1 MNAIKQHSKRWHQ
14 IKTCTLGSNNIASLL
29 GHGFQEP
36 SEVVR
41 DKIELKQQEI
51 TDEVSQHLVDHG
63 TRYEHVVRALCER
76 RHDVK
81 IIETGLKIHPK
92 HNFITASPDGCVV
105 MPDGRKYLTEFK
117 VRQELSKG
125 IPMKYWIQMQVQM
138 EVWGIPECLYCEN
151 VISVYPDKES
161 YEQATAGLTPGTY
174 GVLTVDPVTGEN
186 TTYYWALKDFR
197 EQMVHRNH
205 EWWSSVID
213 KICGFWSIIESGRRT
228 VYTRSVTTRQQQ
240 RTERKRKQEHDPAS
254 DPEDHEETSKRLRYI
269 NEKEET
275 ELIQPYQLGNYFRK
289 DPLLDWLNLYG
300 PYEKRDAHV
309 NPFLSMMRHKNIE
322 FNAKMVS
329 HIEGM
334 YHGSTFNVSRDLVSD
349 YADIDLD
356 PGRPRVTFEHLNNT
370 EAAMARKVPI
380 IFNACFRVTL
390 PSYPYAFGG
399 RADMIILNAYL
410 GEFLGVVPD
419 DLEVDHA
426 PGAYSIINFRYAT
439 INLRADRTHLL
450 NNSKQ
455 RVYKAHMWLLNSAL
469 GVQQE
474 CVMNRGFILGRKYD
488 FTKKGIKYRVNNAL
502 KGFGVID
509 FSEVDRSYDEDC
521 REALTWLQRV
531 REEPAAS
538 WDPFQPGEVA
548 ELYPNM
554 KNASDHPWHGYKGEI
569 AQSIKD
575 VTLMYHCGPAVRDY
589 AHDKG
594 ITEWTALT
602 ADTIMYCSGKLRD
615 QIVNFIEINTVDGR
629 KAEQG
634 YTEAQLEGVAH
645 KGFIHNIPCV
655 EFYLDFEA
663 IGNLYDDFS
672 TFPEASDMS
681 MIFQVG
687 VVVVDHVRQ
696 TKEYHSYLA
705 ESLTHAAE
713 RNMINR
719 MLVDFKDK
727 VQEHGQD
734 FVPLY
739 FWSNAENYML
749 KRAVGDDVVARERLV
764 MIDLCKCCKGA
775 GLILPGQL
783 GYGLKE
789 VATVMYNAG
798 LIQTTWKRDV
808 DGNIDNGLSAA
819 IGAMRM
825 YNSMSEEDREKFF
838 KALIDYNYVD
848 CKVMEEIVEYIRMV
862 TADHTGHSEPEPES
876 KVVVTS

>member
-1 MNAIKQHSKRWHQ
+1 MFK
-14 IKTCTLGSNNIASLL
+14 LGANNFASLL

-41 DKIELKQQEI
+41 DKIELQQQEI
-51 TDEVSQHLVDHG
+51 TDEMSQMLMDHG
-63 TRYEHVVRALCER
+63 TRFEPVVRALCER

-81 IIETGLKIHPK
+81 IMETGLKVHPT
-92 HNFITASPDGCVV
+92 HDFITASPDGCVV
-105 MPDGRKYLTEFK
+105 LPDGRKYLTEFK
-117 VRQELSKG
+117 VRQQLSKD

-151 VISVYPDKES
+151 VIHVYPDMAT
-161 YEQATAGLTPGTY
+161 YERATADIAPGTHGILY
-174 GVLTVDPVTGEN
+174 EDPVTGEAA
-186 TTYYWALKDFR
+186 TFYWALKDFR
-197 EQMVHRNH
+197 ECTVRRNT

-228 VYTRSVTTRQQQ
+228 VHTRSVTTRQQQ
-240 RTERKRKQEHDPAS
+240 RIERKRKHDQDES
-254 DPEDHEETSKRLRYI
+254 DVPCHEEEREETAKRLRYI

-300 PYEKRDAHV
+300 PHEKRDPHA
-309 NPFLSMMRHKNIE
+309 NPFLSMMRYKNIE
-322 FNAKMVS
+322 FNARMIS
-329 HIEGM
+329 HIEDM
-334 YHGSTFNVSRDLVSD
+334 YPGSTFNVSRDLVSD

-380 IFNACFRVTL
+380 VFNACFRVSL

-410 GEFLGVVPD
+410 EEFLGVFPGE
-419 DLEVDHA
+419 LEVDHA
-426 PGAYSIINFRYAT
+426 PEAYSVINFRYAT

-488 FTKKGIKYRVNNAL
+488 FTKKGIKYKINNAL

-509 FSEVDRSYDEDC
+509 FSEIDRSYEEDC

-531 REEPAAS
+531 REEPAAE
-538 WDPFQPGEVA
+538 WDPFNPGKIT

-569 AQSIKD
+569 AQNIKD

-589 AHDKG
+589 AHEKG
-594 ITEWTALT
+594 ITDWTALT
-602 ADTIMYCSGKLRD
+602 ADSISYCSGKLQD
-615 QIVNFIEINTVDGR
+615 QIVNFIKINTEDR
-629 KAEQG
+629 KAESG
-634 YTEAQLEGVAH
+634 YTQEQIDDISL
-645 KGFIHNIPCV
+645 KGFVHKVPCV

-672 TFPEASDMS
+672 TFPEAGDKS
-681 MIFQVG
+681 MIFLVG
-687 VVVVDHVRQ
+687 VVVVDHVRK

-719 MLVDFKDK
+719 MLADFKDT
-727 VQEHGQD
+727 VREHGQD

-749 KRAVGDDVVARERLV
+749 KRAVGDDVVAREGLV
-764 MIDLCKCCKGA
+764 MIDLCKCYKGA
-775 GLILPGQL
+775 GLILPGQM

-789 VATVMYNAG
+789 VATVMHNAG

-808 DGNIDNGLSAA
+808 DGDIDNGLSAA
-819 IGAMRM
+819 IGAMRL
-825 YNSMSEEDREKFF
+825 YNSMKEEDRKRFF
-838 KALIDYNYVD
+838 KAMIDYNYVD
-848 CKVMEEIVEYIRMV
+848 CKVMEEIVEYIR
-862 TADHTGHSEPEPES
+862 TAAVSEASAGPKSEPSPVALPVGS
-876 KVVVTS
+876 SAVAPQ